1 MANHPYISGAGNIT
15 QMIGFLRKNFPGT
28 VNSDT
33 VKKYG
38 LAPKNESYVINA
50 LQFIGLIDEAG
61 KRTDIGHD
69 VLTTHDEEEFR
80 TKFAELI
87 KTAYSDLFEI
97 FADEAWAL
105 PKAKLIGYFRQADK
119 TSDIIGTRQAG
130 VFQALRSVAG
140 HEVQAEPKA
149 PAAAGAKKPKVV
161 AAKVQK
167 SKADEGP
174 AAAAAPAAGAVKA
187 PAKSDIALTVRI
199 EINLPAEGTQET
211 YDAIF
216 KSIKANLYP

>member
-1 MANHPYISGAGNIT
+1 MASHPYISGAGNVT

-61 KRTDIGHD
+61 KRTDIGHE
-69 VLTTHDEEEFR
+69 VLTTHDEDEFR
-80 TKFAELI
+80 TRFAELI

-97 FADEAWAL
+97 FADEAWTL

-130 VFQALRSVAG
+130 VFQAFRSVAG
-140 HEVQAEPKA
+140 HEAPAEPKA
-149 PAAAGAKKPKVV
+149 PAAAGAKKPRVA

-167 SKADEGP
+167 AKAEEGP

-216 KSIKANLYP
+216 K

>member
-1 MANHPYISGAGNIT
+1 
-15 QMIGFLRKNFPGT
+15 MIGSLRKNFPGT

-69 VLTTHDEEEFR
+69 VLATHDEEEFR

-97 FADEAWAL
+97 FADEAWTL

-119 TSDIIGTRQAG
+119 TSDIIGTRQAS

-140 HEVQAEPKA
+140 HEVQAEPKT

-167 SKADEGP
+167 TKAEESP
-174 AAAAAPAAGAVKA
+174 AAAAGPAVGAVKA